1 MPLPSI
7 VVDCMVIVL
16 PPEIQAELGKGNTVS
31 FFGIA
36 LGFFNLT
43 NQARLHKSPFK
54 DNEHLDNSAVLCI
67 TYTWYL
73 PHLQMGNLRLKTP
86 SIMLFRL

>member
-7 VVDCMVIVL
+7 IVDRMVIVL
-16 PPEIQAELGKGNTVS
+16 PSEIQAELGKGNTVS
-31 FFGIA
+31 FLSIA

-54 DNEHLDNSAVLCI
+54 DKEHRDNSVVLFI

-86 SIMLFRL
+86 SIMLLKL